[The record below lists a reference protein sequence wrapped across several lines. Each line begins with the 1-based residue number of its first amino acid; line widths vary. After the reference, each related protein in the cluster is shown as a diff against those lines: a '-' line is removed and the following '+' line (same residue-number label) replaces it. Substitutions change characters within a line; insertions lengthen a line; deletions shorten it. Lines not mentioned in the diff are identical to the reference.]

1 MAYGVRPQNV
11 AQDKSQISADS
22 WSFWTLYLRP
32 VLLRGQFTSPR
43 YYTHFV
49 ELVKLIT
56 LCLQFKITK
65 EEIAQVRVGFQ
76 KWVECSFV
84 KVLAH
89 KQYKYARKL
98 GGTVVNC
105 PAKPSA
111 QC

>member
-1 MAYGVRPQNV
+1 MWVQQPRTYTNNRSIEPVTYARNNCFVWFMFLRFRPILFHIYYF
-11 AQDKSQISADS
+11 IS
-22 WSFWTLYLRP
+22 
-32 VLLRGQFTSPR
+32 
-43 YYTHFV
+43 H
-49 ELVKLIT
+49 
-56 LCLQFKITK
+56 
-65 EEIAQVRVGFQ
+65 
-76 KWVECSFV
+76 SFV